1 MSLTFSSHSLIKLAI
16 SLFLAIFFNQYT
28 SAKVT
33 ITGQDETIYVT
44 EDDIYIPASATN
56 YQFYKYVDAS
66 FTARHDGNPVPQ
78 GLVFTIVSGDPSIIK
93 YVKTTMPNGT
103 SNTVNY
109 FIPEI
114 TNKTQFY
121 VKKSAK
127 GGSSSSNSAIGIL
140 NTYVSF
146 ALTEVPKEPIV
157 LKLYAWLNFMGQ
169 PMTTF
174 TGQPMTITIMGG
186 SPQPAFVYGGLKHVA
201 ACHYE
206 QSGDSY
212 LQHSATWVS
221 GPIHTIDGTDEV
233 AESEFDPS
241 LHRIV
246 APDNADN
253 TADGRLEIDRGH
265 WNVSLVVSLH
275 PDNETATHHA
285 ITTVEMRDNATNT
298 YSPLTEGG
306 QPVYVQTSPA
316 GTSYTD
322 ARHNLPTLK
331 EGEKQGT
338 VDTFTPSYDWT
349 DASSATTSSQFALHM
364 GYRFYDNYVATKRTD
379 GTVAKLVTYVT
390 PKSVGAADAARIAS
404 GQGTPSTEYLY
415 KVEQPLYISDKATG
429 VADPVAD
436 PSLSTPEY
444 YTIEGVRL
452 PGRPSAPGLY
462 IERRGTT
469 ATKIFLRP

>member
-1 MSLTFSSHSLIKLAI
+1 MSLTFSSHGLIKLAI

-66 FTARHDGNPVPQ
+66 FAARHDGNPVPQ

-114 TNKTQFY
+114 KNKTQLY

-127 GGSSSSNSAIGIL
+127 GGSSSSNSVIGIKD
-140 NTYVSF
+140 TYLSF
-146 ALTEVPKEPIV
+146 ALTEVPKEPIL

-186 SPQPAFVYGGLKHVA
+186 SPQPAFVYGGLKQIT

-212 LQHSATWVS
+212 LQQSATWVS

-429 VADPVAD
+429 VADPAAD